1 MFKELK
7 IYNTLTKSL
16 ETFEPIH
23 QGSVSMYVCGPT
35 VYCDIHIGNARPV
48 IFFDVVKSVLEQFGF
63 QVKYVSNITDVDDKI
78 IEKAKEEGI
87 SETQL
92 TTRYIDAFES
102 MVKSLGSDLPHLM
115 PKATEYISQMIEYIK
130 SLIEMG
136 YAYETHQGVYFRVN
150 RIHAYGELSKQK
162 RDALEQAVRIDLD
175 QEKEHPN
182 DFSIWKKTNDG
193 LNYTSPW
200 GEGRPG
206 WHTECAVMNHEIFNG
221 KIDIHGGG
229 SDLMFPHHE
238 NERAQALA
246 HDQHGLA
253 TYWMHNAR
261 LDIENQKMSKSLG
274 NVIYV
279 KDLSDIQKQ
288 AFRLLI
294 LAHHYRQPIQYST
307 QLLEQYE
314 KNYQALSKKLR
325 LSKLELLSS
334 NSMHHHLDL
343 SYQTRILNALAND
356 FHTAEVVTI
365 MFEMQK
371 TLNKTLDLKEKSSIL
386 NTFEWLL
393 PMIGLNINLNVSEDL
408 KMYVAWQ
415 QARTLKNYHD
425 ADIYRNQLMEK
436 GYI

>member
-1 MFKELK
+1 MIKVLQ

-16 ETFEPIH
+16 ETFGPIH

-35 VYCDIHIGNARPV
+35 VYGDIHIGNARPV
-48 IFFDVVKSVLEQFGF
+48 IFFDVVKRVLEEIGYH
-63 QVKYVSNITDVDDKI
+63 VNYVSNITDVDDKI
-78 IEKAKEEGI
+78 IEKAKSEGI
-87 SETQL
+87 SEAQL
-92 TTRYIDAFES
+92 TTQYIEAFQT
-102 MVKSLGSDLPHLM
+102 MVKALGSDLPDMM
-115 PKATEYISQMIEYIK
+115 PKATDYISQMIHYITT
-130 SLIEMG
+130 LIDKG
-136 YAYETHQGVYFRVN
+136 YAYETEQGVYFRVN
-150 RIHAYGELSKQK
+150 RINAYGELSKQK
-162 RDALEQAVRIDLD
+162 REALEQAVRIDLD

-182 DFSIWKKTNDG
+182 DFSIWKKTTDG
-193 LNYTSPW
+193 LNYHSPW
-200 GEGRPG
+200 GKGRPG
-206 WHTECAVMNHEIFNG
+206 WHTECAVMNHEIFEG
-221 KIDIHGGG
+221 MIDIHGGG

-279 KDLSDIQKQ
+279 KDLSDLQKQ

-294 LAHHYRQPIQYST
+294 LAHHYRQPIQYSS

-314 KNYQALSKKLR
+314 KNYQTLLKKLR
-325 LSKLELLSS
+325 MTKLELTAS
-334 NSMHHHLDL
+334 NEMHKTRDA
-343 SYQTRILNALAND
+343 SYQSRIIDALLLD
-356 FHTAEVVTI
+356 FHTAQVVTI
-365 MFEMQK
+365 IFEMQK
-371 TLNKTLDLKEKSSIL
+371 TLNKTQDTKEKAALL

-393 PMIGLNINLNVSEDL
+393 PIIGLNLDLNISDDVKTYLS
-408 KMYVAWQ
+408 WQ
-415 QARTLKNYHD
+415 EARNSQNYRE

>member
-1 MFKELK
+1 MIKALQ

-35 VYCDIHIGNARPV
+35 VYGDIHIGNARPV
-48 IFFDVVKSVLEQFGF
+48 IFFDVVKRVLEEIGYH
-63 QVKYVSNITDVDDKI
+63 VNYVSNITDVDDKI
-78 IEKAKEEGI
+78 IEKAKSEGI
-87 SETQL
+87 SEAQL
-92 TTRYIDAFES
+92 TTQYIEAFQT
-102 MVKSLGSDLPHLM
+102 MVKALGSDLPDMM
-115 PKATEYISQMIEYIK
+115 PKATDYISQMIHYITT
-130 SLIEMG
+130 LIDMG
-136 YAYETHQGVYFRVN
+136 YAYETEQGVYFRVN
-150 RIHAYGELSKQK
+150 RINAYGELSKQK
-162 RDALEQAVRIDLD
+162 REALEQAVRIDLD

-182 DFSIWKKTNDG
+182 DFSIWKKTTDG
-193 LNYTSPW
+193 LNYHSPW

-206 WHTECAVMNHEIFNG
+206 WHTECAVMNHEIFEG
-221 KIDIHGGG
+221 MIDIHGGG

-279 KDLSDIQKQ
+279 KDLSDLQKQ

-294 LAHHYRQPIQYST
+294 LAHHYRQPIQYSS
-307 QLLEQYE
+307 QLQEQYE
-314 KNYQALSKKLR
+314 KNYQTLLKKLR
-325 LSKLELLSS
+325 MTKLELTAS
-334 NSMHHHLDL
+334 NEMHKTRDA
-343 SYQTRILNALAND
+343 SYQSRIIDALLQD
-356 FHTAEVVTI
+356 FHTAQVVTI
-365 MFEMQK
+365 IFEMQK
-371 TLNKTLDLKEKSSIL
+371 TLNKTQDTKEKATLL

-393 PMIGLNINLNVSEDL
+393 PIIGLNLDLNISDDVKTYLS
-408 KMYVAWQ
+408 WQ
-415 QARTLKNYHD
+415 EARNSQNYRE

>member
-1 MFKELK
+1 MVKALQ

-35 VYCDIHIGNARPV
+35 VYGDIHIGNARPV
-48 IFFDVVKSVLEQFGF
+48 IFFDVVKRFLEEIGYH
-63 QVKYVSNITDVDDKI
+63 VNYVSNITDVDDKI
-78 IEKAKEEGI
+78 IEKAKSEGI
-87 SETQL
+87 SEAQL
-92 TTRYIDAFES
+92 TTQYIEAFEM
-102 MVKSLGSDLPHLM
+102 MVKALGSDLPDLM
-115 PKATEYISQMIEYIK
+115 PKATDYISQMIQYIK
-130 SLIEMG
+130 TLIDMG
-136 YAYETHQGVYFRVN
+136 YAYETDQGVYFRVN
-150 RIHAYGELSKQK
+150 RINAYGELSKQK
-162 RDALEQAVRIDLD
+162 REALEQAVRVDLD

-182 DFSIWKKTNDG
+182 DFSIWKKTKDG
-193 LNYTSPW
+193 LNYHSPW

-206 WHTECAVMNHEIFNG
+206 WHTECAVMNHEIFEG
-221 KIDIHGGG
+221 MIDIHGGG

-238 NERAQALA
+238 NERVQALA

-279 KDLSDIQKQ
+279 KDLSNLQKQ

-294 LAHHYRQPIQYST
+294 LAHHYRQPIQYSL

-314 KNYQALSKKLR
+314 KNYQALLKKLR
-325 LSKLELLSS
+325 LTKLELTSS
-334 NSMHHHLDL
+334 NEMHQTLDT
-343 SYQTRILNALAND
+343 SYQNRITDALLQD
-356 FHTAEVVTI
+356 FHTAHVVTI

-371 TLNKTLDLKEKSSIL
+371 TLNKTQDSKEKSSIL

-393 PMIGLNINLNVSEDL
+393 PIVGLHIDLNVSNDIETYL
-408 KMYVAWQ
+408 AWQ
-415 QARTLKNYHD
+415 EARNLQKYSE
-425 ADIYRNQLMEK
+425 ADIYRDQLMEK

>member
-1 MFKELK
+1 MIKVLQ

-35 VYCDIHIGNARPV
+35 VYGDIHIGNARPV
-48 IFFDVVKSVLEQFGF
+48 IFFDVVKRVLEEIGYH
-63 QVKYVSNITDVDDKI
+63 VNYVSNITDVDDKI
-78 IEKAKEEGI
+78 IEKAKSEGI
-87 SETQL
+87 SEAQL
-92 TTRYIDAFES
+92 TTQYIEAFQT
-102 MVKSLGSDLPHLM
+102 MVRALGSDLPDMM
-115 PKATEYISQMIEYIK
+115 PKATDYISQMIHYITT
-130 SLIEMG
+130 LIDMG
-136 YAYETHQGVYFRVN
+136 YAYETEQGVYFRVN
-150 RIHAYGELSKQK
+150 RINAYGELSKQK
-162 RDALEQAVRIDLD
+162 REALEQAVRIDLD
-175 QEKEHPN
+175 QGKEHPN
-182 DFSIWKKTNDG
+182 DFSIWKKTTDG
-193 LNYTSPW
+193 LNYHSPW
-200 GEGRPG
+200 GKGRPG
-206 WHTECAVMNHEIFNG
+206 WHTECAVMNHEIFEG
-221 KIDIHGGG
+221 MIDIHGGG

-279 KDLSDIQKQ
+279 KDLSDLQKQ

-294 LAHHYRQPIQYST
+294 LAHHYRQPIQYSS

-314 KNYQALSKKLR
+314 KNYQTLLKKLR
-325 LSKLELLSS
+325 MTKLELTAS
-334 NSMHHHLDL
+334 NEMHKTRDA
-343 SYQTRILNALAND
+343 SYQSRIIDALLLD
-356 FHTAEVVTI
+356 FHTAQVVTI
-365 MFEMQK
+365 IFEMQK
-371 TLNKTLDLKEKSSIL
+371 TLNKTQDTKEKAALL

-393 PMIGLNINLNVSEDL
+393 PIIGLNLDLNISDDVKTYLS
-408 KMYVAWQ
+408 WQ
-415 QARTLKNYHD
+415 EARNSQDYRE